1 MIKSGETGQF
11 AGRRPPAS
19 GGSNPKLAMPVET
32 PFEIN
37 GREHAARLL
46 GFSQE
51 GGWLATTHRPSVG
64 SLVRI
69 GRVSARV
76 VDHFQD
82 GVAIQFLDIEH

>member
-1 MIKSGETGQF
+1 MIRSS
-11 AGRRPPAS
+11 AVS
-19 GGSNPKLAMPVET
+19 GSNPKLAMPAET

-37 GREHAARLL
+37 GREHAAKLL
-46 GFSQE
+46 GFSRQ
-51 GGWLATTHRPSVG
+51 GGWLATNHKPSVG
-64 SLVRI
+64 SLIRI